1 MIHFVP
7 TPLANDP
14 MMLSAASTQPRL
26 ELIQRSPQRLSVT
39 VSHHLFQILQDRS
52 DYEGRSM
59 SNLAA
64 FLLEQGL
71 NRAS

>member
-1 MIHFVP
+1 MPFCTDLTMIS
-7 TPLANDP
+7 TPSFTTP
-14 MMLSAASTQPRL
+14 STQPRL

>member
-1 MIHFVP
+1 
-7 TPLANDP
+7 
-14 MMLSAASTQPRL
+14 
-26 ELIQRSPQRLSVT
+26 

>member
-1 MIHFVP
+1 MIHLVP

>member
-1 MIHFVP
+1 
-7 TPLANDP
+7 

-39 VSHHLFQILQDRS
+39 VPHHLFQILQDRS